1 MLGSVF
7 AKTLWDQR
15 RALLGWA
22 IGITAVGVLYA
33 AFYPVINVP
42 GTAAFMESFPPA
54 VMDAMGFTDFMSP
67 AGYLGST
74 TYGLL
79 GPILVVVMGAWA
91 GGAGIAGEEE
101 SGRLDLTLAH
111 PVSRWSVLVQRF
123 GVVIAEMLV
132 VMGVLALAV
141 ILISGP
147 AELGDI
153 GAANIVA
160 ASLHLAG
167 LGIVFGGLALAV
179 GAATGRR
186 SFAYGIVAIVGVAA
200 FFGNNLGPSVEG
212 LAWLRDVSPFHYY
225 SGGAPLK
232 NGLQG
237 GDLAVLLV
245 ASAALV
251 GLGGLVFD
259 RRDVAV

>member
-15 RALLGWA
+15 RALLGWV

-42 GTAAFMESFPPA
+42 GTAAFMDSFPPA
-54 VMDAMGFTDFMSP
+54 IMDAMGFTDFMSS

-123 GVVIAEMLV
+123 GVVIVEMLI

-147 AELGDI
+147 AQLDVSP
-153 GAANIVA
+153 ANIMA
-160 ASLHLAG
+160 ASIHLAG
-167 LGIVFGGLALAV
+167 LGIVFGGLALAT
-179 GAATGRR
+179 GAATGKRAA
-186 SFAYGIVAIVGVAA
+186 AYGIVAIVGVAA

-225 SGGAPLK
+225 SGGTPLK

-251 GLGGLVFD
+251 GLGGLAFD
-259 RRDVAV
+259 RRDMAV